1 MNLKHSFAALC
12 CASAL
17 ASLALAQEEIRPTR
31 AAALTDAVSPPAS
44 TVALD
49 LGEPAPPAAP
59 VAAPSAAAQPTRKAS
74 PLAAK
79 AAPTPAGPV
88 APIERV
94 TFNRRPVRVAL
105 PVDRERLISFASPV
119 ALHMPDGYETKVR
132 LQVIGSTVYAT
143 ALAPF
148 GTLRIVAE
156 DIENDGVQI
165 PIDLVADATTRAASD
180 EVEIHTAPVRAP
192 RTTAAPARDNVD
204 MVALTR
210 YAARSLYAPRRL
222 MPVDASI
229 RQVAVATM
237 PVPGLY
243 RGARVQA
250 VPIGAWRSGALYVT
264 AVRFTNLEPS
274 GLELRMDDIRGHWLA
289 ATPQHGRVAPAGDE
303 ADTTVVYLVCD
314 RPFEACR

>member
-17 ASLALAQEEIRPTR
+17 ASLALAQEEIKPTR
-31 AAALTDAVSPPAS
+31 AAALTDAASLPAPA
-44 TVALD
+44 VALD

-59 VAAPSAAAQPTRKAS
+59 VVAPPVASQPARKIS
-74 PLAAK
+74 PPAGK
-79 AAPTPAGPV
+79 AAIPAGPV
-88 APIERV
+88 APVERV

-119 ALHMPDGYETKVR
+119 ALHMPEGYEAKVR
-132 LQVIGSTVYAT
+132 LQVIGSTVYVT

-156 DIENDGVQI
+156 DIESDGVQI
-165 PIDLVADATTRAASD
+165 PIDLVADATTRIASD
-180 EVEIHTAPVRAP
+180 EVEIHTAPARAP
-192 RTTAAPARDNVD
+192 RAAAAPARDSVD

-229 RQVAVATM
+229 RQVAVATV

-243 RGARVQA
+243 RGARVQT
-250 VPIGAWRSGALYVT
+250 VPIGAWRSGALYVS
-264 AVRFTNLEPS
+264 AVRFTNLEPT

-289 ATPQHGRVAPAGDE
+289 ATPQHGRLAPAGDE

-314 RPFEACR
+314 RPFETCR